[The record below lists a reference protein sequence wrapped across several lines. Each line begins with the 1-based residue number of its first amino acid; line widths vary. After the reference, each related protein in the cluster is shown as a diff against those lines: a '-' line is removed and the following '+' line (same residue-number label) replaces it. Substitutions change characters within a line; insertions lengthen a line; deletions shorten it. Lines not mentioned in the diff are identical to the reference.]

1 MNFRVSRQY
10 SDLPSDIITGERGG
24 GGRIAPRE
32 RRTCEVVTSRKGDRG
47 FSSTGRRET
56 GDREANDF
64 VGEEGR
70 KTRGRFILL
79 NVKFHVGT
87 QL

>member
-10 SDLPSDIITGERGG
+10 SDLSSDIITEGVAEKDVR
-24 GGRIAPRE
+24 AAAQ
-32 RRTCEVVTSRKGDRG
+32 TRKGGRG
-47 FSSTGRRET
+47 FSRDDEAR
-56 GDREANDF
+56 ANDSS
-64 VGEEGR
+64 GEWER
-70 KTRGRFILL
+70 DGRFILL

>member
-10 SDLPSDIITGERGG
+10 SDLSSNIITEGVAEKDVRAAAQRGRVAEVSAG
-24 GGRIAPRE
+24 MT
-32 RRTCEVVTSRKGDRG
+32 RR
-47 FSSTGRRET
+47 
-56 GDREANDF
+56 ANDSS
-64 VGEEGR
+64 GEWER
-70 KTRGRFILL
+70 DGRFILL

>member
-10 SDLPSDIITGERGG
+10 SDLSSDIITEGVAEKDVRAAAQRGRVAEVSG
-24 GGRIAPRE
+24 MT
-32 RRTCEVVTSRKGDRG
+32 RR
-47 FSSTGRRET
+47 
-56 GDREANDF
+56 ANDSS
-64 VGEEGR
+64 GEWER
-70 KTRGRFILL
+70 DGRFILL

>member
-10 SDLPSDIITGERGG
+10 NDLSSDIITEGFAEKDVRAAARRGRVAEVSAG
-24 GGRIAPRE
+24 TT
-32 RRTCEVVTSRKGDRG
+32 RR
-47 FSSTGRRET
+47 
-56 GDREANDF
+56 ANDSS
-64 VGEEGR
+64 GGWKRDE
-70 KTRGRFILL
+70 RFILL